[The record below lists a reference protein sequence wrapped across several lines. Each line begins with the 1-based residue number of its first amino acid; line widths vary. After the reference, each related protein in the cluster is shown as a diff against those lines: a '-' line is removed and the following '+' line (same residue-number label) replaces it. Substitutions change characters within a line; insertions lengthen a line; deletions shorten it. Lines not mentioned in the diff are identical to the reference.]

1 MSVTL
6 CRDYPD
12 LVAPGDQRDPWLDN
26 VKMVLVTIVV
36 VGHAVVLMPFSD
48 LKSQVYDFIY
58 YVHIPA
64 FVLITGYLSRSFR
77 WSRRHLLSLVTTL
90 LIPYVIYEWL
100 MVNFRVHVTHEV
112 DHLDRMWLNPH
123 WPMWYL
129 IVLLMWRLLT
139 PILKLHWV
147 FVPIAVGIS
156 LLAGL
161 QNNELFDINRMLGLL
176 PFFVI
181 GLHLPK
187 GALNAARSR
196 WSGLAGIVVLVL
208 IWRLAAHTDDH
219 WGTQWLYYRAS
230 YDELGATTGDG
241 MWIRLRLMVIAVAGV
256 LAVLSLI
263 PARRSFLTAMGAW
276 TMVVYLLHGFVI
288 RYVEAQG
295 YEDWMPGDGWLT
307 LGITVAFAIAL
318 ALLLATPPLARRLN
332 VLVDPVNSLLALRR
346 TAAERRAP
354 VNDDRPSATPAPP
367 GPDPRP

>member
-1 MSVTL
+1 M
-6 CRDYPD
+6 
-12 LVAPGDQRDPWLDN
+12 APGGKRDPWLDN
-26 VKMVLVTIVV
+26 VKMALVTIVV

-77 WSRRHLLSLVTTL
+77 WSKRHLISLVTTL

-112 DHLDRMWLNPH
+112 DSLDRMWLNPH

-147 FVPIAVGIS
+147 FVPIAIGVS

-161 QNNELFDINRMLGLL
+161 RNNELFDINRMLGLL

-187 GALNAARSR
+187 VSLDAARAR
-196 WSGLAGIVVLVL
+196 WSGLAGVAVLLL

-230 YDELGATTGDG
+230 YDELGATPGDG
-241 MWIRLRLMVIAVAGV
+241 MWIRLRLMIIAVVGV
-256 LAVLSLI
+256 FAVLSLI
-263 PARRSFLTAMGAW
+263 PRRRSFLTAMGAG

-295 YEDWMPGDGWLT
+295 YEDWMPANEWLT
-307 LGITVAFAIAL
+307 LAITVTLAVLL
-318 ALLLATPPLARRLN
+318 ALLLASPPVAGRLN
-332 VLVDPVNSLLALRR
+332 VLVDPVNNLLALRR
-346 TAAERRAP
+346 KADERRAP
-354 VNDDRPSATPAPP
+354 ASADQPSATPERP
-367 GPDPRP
+367 GRDPRR

>member
-6 CRDYPD
+6 CRGYADP
-12 LVAPGDQRDPWLDN
+12 VAPGGKRDPWLDN

-36 VGHAVVLMPFSD
+36 VGHAVVLMPSSG

-77 WSRRHLLSLVTTL
+77 WSPRHFVSLATTL
-90 LIPYVIYEWL
+90 LVPYLIYEWL
-100 MVNFRVHVTHEV
+100 MASFRIHVTHEV
-112 DHLDRMWLNPH
+112 DGLDGMWLNPH

-147 FVPIAVGIS
+147 FVPVAICVS

-161 QNNELFDINRMLGLL
+161 RDIELFDINRMLGLL

-187 GALNAARSR
+187 VALSTARAR
-196 WSGLAGIVVLVL
+196 WSGLVGAVVLLL
-208 IWRLAAHTDDH
+208 IWVLADYTDSL
-219 WGTQWLYYRAS
+219 WSTEFLYYRTS
-230 YDELGATTGDG
+230 YDELGVTTGDG
-241 MWIRLRLMVIAVAGV
+241 MWVRLRLLVIALAGIF
-256 LAVLSLI
+256 AVLSLI
-263 PARRSFLTAMGAW
+263 PSRRSFLTAMGAW

-295 YEDWMPGDGWLT
+295 YEDWMPGNNVLT
-307 LGITVAFAIAL
+307 LAITVTFAVGL
-318 ALLLATPPLARRLN
+318 ALLLASPPLGKRLN
-332 VLVDPVNSLLALRR
+332 VLVDPVNSLLAVRR
-346 TAAERRAP
+346 RAVERRAQASG
-354 VNDDRPSATPAPP
+354 DRPSATPVPP
-367 GPDPRP
+367 GRDPRR